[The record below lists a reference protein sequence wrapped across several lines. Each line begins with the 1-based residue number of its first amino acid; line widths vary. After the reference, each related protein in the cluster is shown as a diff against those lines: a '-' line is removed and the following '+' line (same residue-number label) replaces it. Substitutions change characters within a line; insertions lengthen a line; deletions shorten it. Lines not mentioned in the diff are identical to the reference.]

1 MEHAACG
8 PCTGGLAALS
18 GVPSTA
24 VRLVRDGD
32 RLTVCDAGDSIAFM
46 VEVRCI
52 GQYCRLVVP
61 VHYSDNFVSL
71 LPGERVT
78 LTVEGHPDDASF
90 VLGEYNGR
98 LFK

>member
-1 MEHAACG
+1 MPKAD
-8 PCTGGLAALS
+8 
-18 GVPSTA
+18 

-32 RLTVCDAGDSIAFM
+32 RLTVENRGDRIAFM

-52 GQYCRLVVP
+52 GKDGRRVVP
-61 VHYSDNFVSL
+61 VHYSDNFISL

-90 VLGEYNGR
+90 VLGEYNER
-98 LFK
+98 WCK